1 MVGMSSGSMNEIF
14 QWIAI
19 AGIFLALLALYRQF
33 GVMMMGT
40 RAYVTTTFGP
50 AAKSQVGDDYSAVF
64 TGAPDAQ
71 HRLVVFVS
79 ESCSTCEEL
88 LEHLPELYQDYGQ
101 AQNGKPAPLQVAFVS
116 SDSDEEFRI
125 KLREAYRNS
134 VITSPNRILH
144 GKDGPSALPFGIL
157 YSTADGKVIDK
168 AIGHEIYEL
177 TSLTLE
183 NASQATQ

>member
-1 MVGMSSGSMNEIF
+1 MVDMSSDSMNEIF

-19 AGIFLALLALYRQF
+19 VGIFLAVLALYRQF

-50 AAKSQVGDDYSAVF
+50 AANSQIGNDYSAIF
-64 TGAPDAQ
+64 TDAPPAG
-71 HRLVVFVS
+71 HRLILFVS
-79 ESCSTCEEL
+79 ESCPTCEHL
-88 LEHLPELYQDYGQ
+88 LEHLPELYQDYGEP
-101 AQNGKPAPLQVAFVS
+101 QNGQPAPLQLAFVT
-116 SDSDEEFRI
+116 SDSNEEFNT

-134 VITSPNRILH
+134 VITSPDRILH
-144 GKDGPSALPFGIL
+144 GKDGPTAEPFGIL

-183 NASQATQ
+183 NSSQAR